1 MNFPDNFEH
10 KIAFESVRNI
20 LKQYC
25 KFTLSKE
32 EVDAMAFTSDFEQLT
47 TRLDES
53 NEMLTILQDDS
64 LEFPSSNYYDLRES
78 MKRIMVEGLALDESD
93 LYDLR
98 RTLDSVRE
106 LYAFL
111 HKLDEELFP
120 RLKQCTSDVNPLTFV
135 IQDIDKILDKY
146 GRLKDNASPELQ
158 RIRKQI
164 VQTQGTVSNSL
175 YAILRQAQKDGYVSA
190 DVNPTLR
197 DGRLVIPISPM
208 YKRKIAGIVH
218 DESASG
224 KTVFLEPQQVVNAN
238 NKVRELER
246 EERRE
251 VKRILLQFTEYL
263 RPHIDDILYIQVF
276 LGKID
281 FIHAKA
287 VFAQNIHA
295 IRPQVQATPMVEWVK
310 AVHPLLFLSLQAQG
324 KKVVPLTIELN
335 NKNRILLISG
345 PNAGGKSICLKTVA
359 LLQYMMQCGLL
370 VPLHETSLMG
380 VFSRLFID
388 IGDEQSLENDLSTY
402 SSHLLNMKHFIRNS
416 QESTLLLIDEFGD
429 GTEPQIGGAIA
440 ESILDQLNQNE
451 AFGVITTH
459 YTNLK
464 HFAEA
469 TEGIINGAMLYDR
482 HVMQPLFELEIGQP
496 GSSFAIEIARKIG
509 LPENVI
515 AAAVNRIGAEHT
527 DYDKHLQDI
536 VRDKRYWEK
545 KRQSIRQKEK
555 QLEEKVQKYEEQ
567 LGEIKQKRRDII
579 DGAKQEAQVMLR
591 KTNATIENTIR
602 KIKESQAEKETTK
615 TAREE
620 MKTFEENI
628 VQKPHSSQ
636 KKQKNK
642 SEKAQQPIPKAAE
655 QLTIEVGTNVRMKG
669 QTMTGTVV
677 EMNGKNAVV
686 AFGQL
691 KSTVAVSKL
700 EAVSKTQLKRD
711 ARTATIKP
719 NNTSSHSNV
728 TESVR
733 ERKLAFKHDIDVR
746 GMRGEEALQTIVYFI
761 DDAIMVSA
769 GTVRILHGTGTGAL
783 RQMIRQY
790 LNTVPGVS
798 SFCDE
803 HVQFGGAGI
812 TVVELG

>member
-32 EVDAMAFTSDFEQLT
+32 EVDAMAFTSDFEQLVVK
-47 TRLDES
+47 LDES

-64 LEFPSSNYYDLRES
+64 MEFPSSNYYDLRES
-78 MKRIMVEGLALDESD
+78 MKRIMVEGFALDEND

-106 LYAFL
+106 LYSFL
-111 HKLDEELFP
+111 GKLNEELFP
-120 RLKQCTSDVNPLTFV
+120 RLKSCISDVNPLTFI
-135 IQDIDKILDKY
+135 IQDIDKILDKH
-146 GRLKDNASPELQ
+146 GRIKDNASPELQ

-175 YAILRQAQKDGYVSA
+175 HSILRQAQKDGYVSA

-251 VKRILLQFTEYL
+251 VKRILLQFTEQL
-263 RPHIDDILYIQVF
+263 RPYIDDILYIQIF

-287 VFAQNIHA
+287 KFAQSIHA
-295 IRPQVQATPMVEWVK
+295 IRPQVQPEPMVEWVK
-310 AVHPLLFLSLQAQG
+310 AVHPLLFLSLQAQR
-324 KKVVPLTIELN
+324 KNVVPLNIELN
-335 NKNRILLISG
+335 SKNRILLISG

-359 LLQYMMQCGLL
+359 LLQYMIQCGLL
-370 VPLHETSLMG
+370 VPIHETSRMG
-380 VFSRLFID
+380 IFSRLFID

-416 QESTLLLIDEFGD
+416 NESTLLLIDEFGD

-440 ESILDQLNQNE
+440 ESILDQLNQNQ

-482 HVMQPLFELEIGQP
+482 HVMQPLFQLEIGQP

-509 LPENVI
+509 LPETVI
-515 AAAVNRIGAEHT
+515 AAAVNRIGSEHT

-545 KRQSIRQKEK
+545 KRQNIRQKEK
-555 QLEEKVQKYEEQ
+555 QLEEKVLQYEEK
-567 LGEIKQKRRDII
+567 LSEIKQKRRDII
-579 DGAKQEAQVMLR
+579 EGATQEAQQMLR

-602 KIKESQAEKETTK
+602 KIKESQAEKNTTK

-620 MKTFEENI
+620 MKTFEEKLT
-628 VQKPHSSQ
+628 QKPKTKN

-642 SEKAQQPIPKAAE
+642 NEKTQSSTPKE
-655 QLTIEVGTNVRMKG
+655 EKKLTIEIGTNVRMKG
-669 QTMTGTVV
+669 QGMIGNVV
-677 EMNGKNAVV
+677 ELSGKNAIV

-700 EAVSKTQLKRD
+700 EAVSKTQVKKENRFD
-711 ARTATIKP
+711 GIK
-719 NNTSSHSNV
+719 SNV
-728 TESVR
+728 TSYSNVTDSVR
-733 ERKLAFKHDIDVR
+733 ERKLAFNHDIDVR
-746 GMRGEEALQTIVYFI
+746 GMRVDEALQAITYFI

-783 RQMIRQY
+783 RQTLRQY
-790 LNTVPGVS
+790 LNTVNGVS
-798 SFCDE
+798 SFRDE

-812 TVVELG
+812 TIVELG